1 MKRGAIFLIG
11 LVLVVLALGQDSLP
25 YSRDIEDLE
34 LMRVM
39 GIDQGEKTEDGL
51 KVTMVGGDQ
60 STGKEGESQKPVALS
75 QEAATLSKACT
86 IMKSYGEKFISYGHI
101 TQCLVGE
108 EAAGRDLVQL
118 LDYYERDIEL
128 RLNAP
133 LYIVRGGTAGEVLEG
148 GGEEEGGTVIK
159 RLESI
164 EIDTQFQSDTSTR
177 TVKDVLG
184 QLSENGCAL
193 VPALTLMEEG
203 ETGENGAGQQGQGG
217 QGSGGSDAQG
227 QGESGGGAASPAQ
240 GEQQEG
246 GEASQG
252 QEETKKTIQTAGYAV
267 FRENRL
273 TGFLEEGEARG
284 ANFLMDEIY
293 GGILELELKDG
304 SLVSVQLLD
313 SHCEWHPG
321 FRKDGSLE
329 RLTAEL
335 KVEGSLNEIMGNAD
349 PMDKAVLDEMEA
361 QAEEQIRQMAAGV
374 LARSQE
380 ERTDFLHL
388 KRTIGVLRP
397 DRWYQ
402 LQEEWETV
410 FPDLD
415 WRVEVTMHL
424 RRTYDVDRPLEGG
437 NT

>member
-60 STGKEGESQKPVALS
+60 STGNEGESQKPVALS

-108 EAAGRDLVQL
+108 EAAGKDLVQL

-133 LYIVRGGTAGEVLEG
+133 LYIVQGGTAGEMLEG
-148 GGEEEGGTVIK
+148 GSEEGGTVIK

-193 VPALTLMEEG
+193 VPALTLLEEEG
-203 ETGENGAGQQGQGG
+203 TENGSGQQEQGG

-227 QGESGGGAASPAQ
+227 QGENGGEAESPAQ
-240 GEQQEG
+240 GEPQEG
-246 GEASQG
+246 EKEPKGQG
-252 QEETKKTIQTAGYAV
+252 ETKKTIQTAGYAV

-273 TGFLEEGEARG
+273 TGFLEAGEARG

-293 GGILELELKDG
+293 GGIWELELMDG
-304 SLVSVQLLD
+304 SMVSVQLLD
-313 SHCEWHPG
+313 SHCQWQPE
-321 FRKDGSLE
+321 FREDGSLN
-329 RLTAEL
+329 RLTAEI

-349 PMDKAVLDEMEA
+349 PMDKTVLDEMEA
-361 QAEEQIRQMAAGV
+361 QAEEQVWKMAAGV

-380 ERTDFLHL
+380 EQTDFLHL
-388 KRTIGVLRP
+388 KRKIGVLRP
-397 DRWYQ
+397 DRWHQ

-415 WRVEVTMHL
+415 WQVNVTMHL

>member
-1 MKRGAIFLIG
+1 MVKRGAIFLIG

-60 STGKEGESQKPVALS
+60 STGKEGESKKPIVLS

-108 EAAGRDLVQL
+108 EAARKDLIQL

-128 RLNAP
+128 RLNSP

-148 GGEEEGGTVIK
+148 GSEEEGGTVIK

-193 VPALTLMEEG
+193 VPALTRIEEEG
-203 ETGENGAGQQGQGG
+203 TG
-217 QGSGGSDAQG
+217 GSGTQG
-227 QGESGGGAASPAQ
+227 QGESGGGAASSAQ
-240 GEQQEG
+240 GEQQKG
-246 GEASQG
+246 GEAPQG

-273 TGFLEEGEARG
+273 TGFLEEGESRG

-313 SHCEWHPG
+313 SHCEWQPQ

-329 RLTAEL
+329 RLTAEIE
-335 KVEGSLNEIMGNAD
+335 VEGSLTEIMGNAD
-349 PMDKAVLDEMEA
+349 PMNKAVLDEMEA

-380 ERTDFLHL
+380 EQTDFLHL
-388 KRTIGVLRP
+388 KRKIGVLRP
-397 DRWYQ
+397 DRWHQ

-410 FPDLD
+410 FPDLE
-415 WRVEVTMHL
+415 WQVNVTMHL

-437 NT
+437 NA